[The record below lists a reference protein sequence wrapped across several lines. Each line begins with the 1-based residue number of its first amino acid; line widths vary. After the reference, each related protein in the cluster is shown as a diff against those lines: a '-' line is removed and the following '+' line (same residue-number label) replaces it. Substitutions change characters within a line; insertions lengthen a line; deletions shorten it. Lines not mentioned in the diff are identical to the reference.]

1 MNSYKKFLNFNNLS
15 IFFLGIY
22 PVVLSVGTFASE
34 VLNVIIIF
42 LFLANVKK
50 EEIIKIIKNKI
61 FIFCIIIWLYL
72 IINLLF
78 SNYFYQ
84 SFSRAI
90 FFFRFILLL
99 ISIVFLL
106 TKIREQLSNVIFFWL
121 ISFLFIYF
129 DLFFQ
134 YIFNKNLFGQLNPWP

>member
-50 EEIIKIIKNKI
+50 EEIIKIIKNKV
-61 FIFCIIIWLYL
+61 FIFCLIIWFF
-72 IINLLF
+72 IN
-78 SNYFYQ
+78 
-84 SFSRAI
+84 
-90 FFFRFILLL
+90 
-99 ISIVFLL
+99 
-106 TKIREQLSNVIFFWL
+106 
-121 ISFLFIYF
+121 
-129 DLFFQ
+129 
-134 YIFNKNLFGQLNPWP
+134 